1 MATATAVVMATN
13 TPITAFKECC
23 QCYSSTIILDVTI
36 RASQRLPPKEFSTM
50 ELMESLVITCT
61 LSTSICILSSRV

>member
-1 MATATAVVMATN
+1 MVTATAAVKATN
-13 TPITAFKECC
+13 TPITAFKED
-23 QCYSSTIILDVTI
+23 QGLTSTRILDVTI

-50 ELMESLVITCT
+50 ELMESLVITYT